1 MAAATN
7 NITVTG
13 YEDKIVESDLK
24 IYGGSADTDDSFGS
38 IRTRIR
44 KNGSTITATTE
55 VSILTDTAT
64 GLDAINELC
73 EDVAAHFG
81 RVKTE
86 AAALAQ

>member
-24 IYGGSADTDDSFGS
+24 VYDGSADTDETFGS
-38 IRTRIR
+38 IRTRVR
-44 KNGSTITATTE
+44 KNGSTISATTE
-55 VSILTDTAT
+55 ISINQDTAT
-64 GLDAINELC
+64 GLGQINELC
-73 EDVAAHFG
+73 EDIAAHFG